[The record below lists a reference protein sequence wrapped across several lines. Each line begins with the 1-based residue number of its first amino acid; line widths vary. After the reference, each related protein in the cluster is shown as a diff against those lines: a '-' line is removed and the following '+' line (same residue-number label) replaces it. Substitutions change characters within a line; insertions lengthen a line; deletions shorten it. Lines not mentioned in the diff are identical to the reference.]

1 MITYKDIYEAA
12 KKERYSESLQPISK
26 SFVKD
31 VAKYMKEKREA
42 ASKEGDVFSDVL
54 LKTKKQ
60 LENAIT
66 LFQELLRRRRKKIL
80 NLVLI
85 ASETG
90 ISKQDFDNMLM
101 IEKSLFEDLMKCIEG
116 SDRKLNNLLN
126 GAQEEDTQKNELI
139 VFLENVDEFLASD
152 GEKYGPFEAGQ
163 FANLPK
169 TITKIFLEDGVAEVM
184 EK

>member
-1 MITYKDIYEAA
+1 MITYEDIYEAA

-26 SFVKD
+26 IFVKE
-31 VAKYMKEKREA
+31 VAKYLKEKREL
-42 ASKEGDVFSDVL
+42 ASKEENGFSDVL

-90 ISKQDFDNMLM
+90 ISKQDFENMLLV
-101 IEKSLFEDLMKCIEG
+101 EKELFEDLMKCIDK
-116 SDRKLNNLLN
+116 SDKVLNRLLN
-126 GAQEEDTQKNELI
+126 EEKTEEEQKNSLV
-139 VFLENVDEFLASD
+139 VFLENLEEFSGLD
-152 GEKYGPFEAGQ
+152 GESLGPYEKGQ
-163 FANLPK
+163 MANISK
-169 TITKIFLEDGVAEVM
+169 QVANILEEDLKVEIV
-184 EK
+184 

>member
-1 MITYKDIYEAA
+1 MITYQDIYEAA

-31 VAKYMKEKREA
+31 VAKYLKEKREV
-42 ASKEGDVFSDVL
+42 ASREEEGFSDVL

-90 ISKQDFDNMLM
+90 ISKQDFDNMLL
-101 IEKSLFEDLMKCIEG
+101 IEKELFEDLMKCIDK
-116 SDRKLNNLLN
+116 SDKDLSGLLN
-126 GAQEEDTQKNELI
+126 GERSEKEQNNSLI
-139 VFLENVDEFLASD
+139 VFLEEISAFTEPQ
-152 GEKYGPFEAGQ
+152 GETLGPYFPGQ
-163 FANLPK
+163 IANLSK
-169 TITKIFLEDGVAEVM
+169 TVATILVEEGKAEYV
-184 EK
+184 E